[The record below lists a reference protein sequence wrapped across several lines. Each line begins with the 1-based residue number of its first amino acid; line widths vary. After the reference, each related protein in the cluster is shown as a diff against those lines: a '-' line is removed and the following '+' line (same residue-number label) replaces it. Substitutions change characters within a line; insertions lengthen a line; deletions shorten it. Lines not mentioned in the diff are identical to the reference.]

1 MKTFLCGKIHGLR
14 VTDKSVEYHG
24 SVGVSPELLKAAG
37 MEPYER
43 VLVANLNNGQR
54 WWTYIIVGAPGEFR
68 LNGAAARLGEVNDRC
83 LLMTFET
90 AGRRPK
96 TRVVHVNESNQIT
109 SCEVI
114 SGQGDVDLE
123 VFEPTDDLVLP

>member
-24 SVGVSPELLKAAG
+24 SVGVSPELLEAAG
-37 MEPYER
+37 MEPFER

-54 WWTYIIVGAPGEFR
+54 WWTYIIVGVAGEFR
-68 LNGAAARLGEVNDRC
+68 LNGAAARLGEVGDRC

-90 AGRRPK
+90 AHRRPK

-109 SCEVI
+109 NCEAI
-114 SGQGDVDLE
+114 NGHGDIDLKI
-123 VFEPTDDLVLP
+123 FMPTDDLVLP